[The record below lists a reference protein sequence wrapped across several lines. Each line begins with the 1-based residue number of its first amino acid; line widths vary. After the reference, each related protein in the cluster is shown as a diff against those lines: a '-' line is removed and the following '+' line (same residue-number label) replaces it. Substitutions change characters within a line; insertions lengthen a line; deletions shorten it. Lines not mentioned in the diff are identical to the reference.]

1 MCRDKTI
8 IGLSQKFIA
17 VVKFLFYI
25 SSVSFESIFKSN
37 LVHASFV
44 SSNSDFFY
52 YLLNVSCTFKSLS
65 AVIKSNKTITQ
76 YSLYLSSLNLSLSLR
91 DRADTIITF
100 HPPTTTPRK
109 LFKCL
114 IGDLYSSAIH
124 HWNRQLKPYSFSLRK
139 NRVNQGHL

>member
-100 HPPTTTPRK
+100 HPPPHHHK
-109 LFKCL
+109 LFKDL
-114 IGDLYSSAIH
+114 RVDLYSSVIH
-124 HWNRQLKPYSFSLRK
+124 HWNRQLKPYSFPLRK
-139 NRVNQGHL
+139 NRVNQGH

>member
-1 MCRDKTI
+1 MHIVWPSFNYDKYLTLYMQLWENPWNFTVCLHPYTLVMEVMIVFMKNYWEMCRDKTI

-52 YLLNVSCTFKSLS
+52 YLLNVSCIFKSLS
-65 AVIKSNKTITQ
+65 EVIKSNKTITF
-76 YSLYLSSLNLSLSLR
+76 YFISL
-91 DRADTIITF
+91 
-100 HPPTTTPRK
+100 
-109 LFKCL
+109 CL
-114 IGDLYSSAIH
+114 
-124 HWNRQLKPYSFSLRK
+124 
-139 NRVNQGHL
+139 